1 MDSLESALNTQLDNQ
16 GLDAAP
22 CQQVQ
27 VRVLRDI
34 KKSDASI
41 SVTFNQNNLT
51 TLAQTTERGNRPLS
65 STQQNQSRF
74 LDRINITLKS
84 KQDPKQAAVKSP
96 EKGLGSANEKGI
108 AAPRAKNAPFGLNTD
123 LFILQEQYSE
133 ARASPQ
139 VRKTPK

>member
-1 MDSLESALNTQLDNQ
+1 MDSLESALNTQMDNQ
-16 GLDAAP
+16 CLDAAP

-84 KQDPKQAAVKSP
+84 KQDPK
-96 EKGLGSANEKGI
+96 
-108 AAPRAKNAPFGLNTD
+108 
-123 LFILQEQYSE
+123 
-133 ARASPQ
+133 
-139 VRKTPK
+139 